1 MKKKSLVVDNHP
13 VMLEFMTRFLKKQ
26 GHQVMTA
33 EDGLMALDILQ
44 TYTPDIVF
52 VDLIMPNI
60 DGKKLCQVIRGMPR
74 LKDTFLVILSAV
86 AAEEE
91 GFDYR
96 EVGADLCIAKG
107 PLSSMSKT
115 IQEALHE
122 FDLKGSRKAPTR
134 ILGTDG
140 IHARQV
146 TRELLTIKKHYET
159 VLNTLAEGILEITPD
174 GRIVYA
180 NPSAVRL
187 GGIPEEKLLA
197 SRFLDLFQDEDRA
210 RMDDMVAK
218 VLATSHTVFDDAP
231 LKLRSRQV
239 LVKILPMVED
249 VKKTVIVVFDDVT
262 DRQRM
267 EAQLQHAQKMEAIGT
282 LAGGIAHDFNNLLMV
297 IQGNISLMLFD
308 IDAGHMYYE
317 RLKSMEKQVQSGSR
331 LTAQLL
337 GYARKGRY
345 EVKPLDLNQ
354 LLREAAE
361 TFSRTRK
368 DIVVQYH
375 LDPELHPIEADAGQI
390 EQVLMNLFVNAADAM
405 AGCGDMILRTEN
417 TDHEAMKDK
426 LYNPKPGRYVLFSIT
441 DTGAGMDPGTM
452 ERLFEPFFTTKE
464 MGRGTGLGLA
474 SAYGIVKG
482 HGGFIDVESGIGEGS
497 TFKIYL
503 PASNKEVP
511 RTIEVTE
518 PVKKGRETVLLVDD
532 EDSMLEVGG
541 ELLKTMGY
549 HVYTARDGAEALEIY
564 NRSGEEIDLVL
575 MDMIMPRMG
584 GGEAF
589 DRIRKMNPAAKVLL
603 LSGYSIDGEAAKI
616 LERGCSGFIQKPFNM
631 EELSKTIESI
641 LGEEA
646 VGHPVIGV
654 RGRTAS
660 REGF

>member
-13 VMLEFMTRFLKKQ
+13 VMLEFMTRFLTKQ
-26 GHQVMTA
+26 GYQVMTA
-33 EDGLMALDILQ
+33 EDGLMALDVIQ
-44 TYTPDIVF
+44 TYTPDIIF

-60 DGKKLCQVIRGMPR
+60 DGKKLCQIIRGMPR
-74 LKDTFLVILSAV
+74 LKDVFLVIVSAI

-91 GFDYR
+91 GFNHR
-96 EVGADLCIAKG
+96 AFGADLCIAKG
-107 PLSSMSKT
+107 PLGTMSKT

-122 FDLKGSRKAPTR
+122 FDLKGSRKLPDR

-140 IHARQV
+140 LHARQV

-180 NPSAVRL
+180 NPTAIRL
-187 GGIPEEKLLA
+187 GGIPEERLLA
-197 SRFLDLFQDEDRA
+197 SHFRDLFQDEDRT
-210 RMDDMVAK
+210 RMEEMVSK
-218 VLATSHTVFDDAP
+218 VLSLSQTVFDDAP
-231 LKLRSRQV
+231 LKLQSRQV
-239 LVKILPMVED
+239 LVKILPMVEE
-249 VKKTVIVVFDDVT
+249 VQKTVIVVFDDVT

-308 IDAGHMYYE
+308 HEPSHPFYE
-317 RLKSMEKQVQSGSR
+317 RLKGMEKQVQSGSR
-331 LTAQLL
+331 LTGQLL

-345 EVKPLDLNQ
+345 EVRPLDLNQ
-354 LLREAAE
+354 MLQEAAE

-368 DIVVQYH
+368 DIVIHYD

-405 AGCGDMILRTEN
+405 TGGGDMTLKTGN
-417 TDHEAMKDK
+417 TSHEAMKNK
-426 LYNPKPGRYVLFSIT
+426 LYNPKPGHYVLFTIT
-441 DTGAGMDPGTM
+441 DNGIGMDKNTM
-452 ERLFEPFFTTKE
+452 ERIFEPFFTTKE

-474 SAYGIVKG
+474 SAYGIIKG
-482 HGGFIDVESGIGEGS
+482 HGGFIDVESDIGRGS

-503 PASNKEVP
+503 PASGKKVIKAVEV
-511 RTIEVTE
+511 VE
-518 PVKKGRETVLLVDD
+518 PIKKGRETVLLVDD
-532 EDSMLEVGG
+532 EDSMLEVGQ

-549 HVYTARDGAEALEIY
+549 HVYTARDGSEALEIY
-564 NRSGEEIDLVL
+564 DRSKGEIDIVL
-575 MDMIMPRMG
+575 LDMIMPKMG

-589 DRIRKMNPAAKVLL
+589 DQMKKINPAVKVLL

-616 LERGCSGFIQKPFNM
+616 LDRGCSGFIQKPFNM

-641 LGEEA
+641 MGEKVASQRISEE
-646 VGHPVIGV
+646 V
-654 RGRTAS
+654 RQTAQ
-660 REGF
+660 EIA